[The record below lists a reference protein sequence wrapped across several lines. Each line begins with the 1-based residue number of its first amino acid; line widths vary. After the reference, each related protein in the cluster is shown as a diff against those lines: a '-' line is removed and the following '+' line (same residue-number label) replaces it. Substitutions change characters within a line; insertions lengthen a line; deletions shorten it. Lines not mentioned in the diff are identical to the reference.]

1 MNSKS
6 FELQRI
12 HSLGFGETKPKCEHV
27 FVRWSPQL
35 NASGEDPLSQTS
47 VKRQGNKPKT
57 LRQDLPQKET
67 KNAHKLLEAIKTK
80 IEDND
85 LGHLQGKL
93 AELSTLL
100 TTIQARQQEVLDNA
114 ATSNAK
120 VATMEK
126 DWIEVRNEY
135 KKMADAIKGFEDS
148 VSRFKKE
155 VDDLWKGLD
164 AASSPLG

>member
-1 MNSKS
+1 MAIEDIELDVGGTKFKGIYIAILMS
-6 FELQRI
+6 FATTIGGGIWAASEFVSRI
-12 HSLGFGETKPKCEHV
+12 DNIEAS
-27 FVRWSPQL
+27 L
-35 NASGEDPLSQTS
+35 NATIESIPNIEPL
-47 VKRQGNKPKT
+47 
-57 LRQDLPQKET
+57 E
-67 KNAHKLLEAIKTK
+67 LELASIRTK

-100 TTIQARQQEVLDNA
+100 DNIKARQQEVLDQA
-114 ATSNAK
+114 ANSTAK
-120 VATMEK
+120 VNTMEK

-135 KKMADAIKGFEDS
+135 KAMADAIKSFE
-148 VSRFKKE
+148 VKVQNFKKE

>member
-1 MNSKS
+1 MPD
-6 FELQRI
+6 L
-12 HSLGFGETKPKCEHV
+12 
-27 FVRWSPQL
+27 
-35 NASGEDPLSQTS
+35 APLE
-47 VKRQGNKPKT
+47 V
-57 LRQDLPQKET
+57 E
-67 KNAHKLLEAIKTK
+67 LEAIKTK

-100 TTIQARQQEVLDNA
+100 ATIQSRQQEVLDNA
-114 ATSNAK
+114 AASNAK
-120 VATMEK
+120 VVDMEK
-126 DWIEVRNEY
+126 DWIEIRNEY

-148 VSRFKKE
+148 VGRFKKE

>member
-1 MNSKS
+1 M
-6 FELQRI
+6 
-12 HSLGFGETKPKCEHV
+12 SLEETEINVGGTKFKGAHIAIV
-27 FVRWSPQL
+27 LAFISTI
-35 NASGEDPLSQTS
+35 SGGIWATS
-47 VKRQGNKPKT
+47 EFFSRVGV
-57 LRQDLPQKET
+57 LEET
-67 KNAHKLLEAIKTK
+67 VAEIQTK

-114 ATSNAK
+114 AESNAK

-135 KKMADAIKGFEDS
+135 KKMADAIKGFEES
-148 VSRFKKE
+148 VARFKKE

>member
-1 MNSKS
+1 MGIEDIELDVGGTKFKGIYIAILMS
-6 FELQRI
+6 FATTIGGGIWAASEFVSRIDNIEASLDATIDSIPNIEPLELE
-12 HSLGFGETKPKCEHV
+12 L
-27 FVRWSPQL
+27 
-35 NASGEDPLSQTS
+35 ASI
-47 VKRQGNKPKT
+47 R
-57 LRQDLPQKET
+57 
-67 KNAHKLLEAIKTK
+67 TK

-100 TTIQARQQEVLDNA
+100 DNIKARQQEVLDQA
-114 ATSNAK
+114 ATSTAK
-120 VATMEK
+120 VNTMEK

-135 KKMADAIKGFEDS
+135 KDMADAIKSFE
-148 VSRFKKE
+148 VKVQNFKKE